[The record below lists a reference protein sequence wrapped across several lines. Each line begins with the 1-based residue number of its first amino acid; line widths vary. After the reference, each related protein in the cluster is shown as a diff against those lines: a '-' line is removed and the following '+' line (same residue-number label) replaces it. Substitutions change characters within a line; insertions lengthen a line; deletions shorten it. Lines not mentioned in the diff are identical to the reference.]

1 MVTEHE
7 RLETAWQ
14 EFCAV
19 ATKEAA
25 FGNDNDG
32 ARLFP
37 EYSEDGRWV
46 RTPVDRLSRIVGD
59 DYDHGNWSPGFWF
72 GTRWLSGHLGGAG
85 IDAEAVRIRWPGLVE
100 RAEDHTTHDL
110 GFIFY
115 PSVVLGQALGL
126 VDQDGLEVGVRAA
139 DQLGRRFNPHGD
151 YLQAFGPIGHPKTA
165 GTSTMDT
172 MMNLPLLWWAGAVP
186 GKENLLLV
194 AKRHARATAR
204 AFFRPDGSTYHLI
217 RYDPTAGSV
226 RWRGT
231 FQGSGDA
238 SCWSRGQAWAVAGFA
253 WAGLAT
259 GETEFLET
267 AEWAATYFLD
277 KLEPD
282 RLPPWDF
289 GEKGSDV
296 VPDASAA
303 AIVALGLLILE
314 ATASGHQAVEHHRAG
329 VDLLER
335 CHRHAQNSGGE
346 SEGVLPLS
354 CYSLPHGKGVWGATA
369 WGDFYYGLALA
380 LATGRLA
387 VEDLDVR
394 APVGLTETTR

>member
-1 MVTEHE
+1 MTDHK

-14 EFCAV
+14 EYCAV

-25 FGNDNDG
+25 AGKDEED

-37 EYSEDGRWV
+37 EYGEDGRWV
-46 RTPVDRLSRIVGD
+46 RTPVDRLSKIVGD

-72 GTRWLSGHLGGAG
+72 GTHWLAGHVGDGGVDSVA
-85 IDAEAVRIRWPGLVE
+85 IEARWPGLAE

-126 VDQDGLEVGVRAA
+126 VEGGRVEVGFRAA
-139 DQLGRRFNPHGD
+139 EQLGRRFNPHGD
-151 YLQAFGPIGHPKTA
+151 FLQAFGPIGHPKTA

-186 GKENLLLV
+186 GKENLLV
-194 AKRHARATAR
+194 MAKRHARATAR

-226 RWRGT
+226 GWRGT
-231 FQGSGDA
+231 FQGSADL

-259 GETEFLET
+259 GEAEF
-267 AEWAATYFLD
+267 AEAAERAAAYFLD
-277 KLEPD
+277 RLEPGS
-282 RLPPWDF
+282 LPPWDF
-289 GEKGSDV
+289 GEDGPDV

-303 AIVALGLLILE
+303 AIVALGLLIL
-314 ATASGHQAVEHHRAG
+314 ASITEDSHSAAQRRSAAG
-329 VDLLER
+329 DLLER
-335 CHRHAQNSGGE
+335 CAQQAQNRSGEGE
-346 SEGVLPLS
+346 GILQLS

-380 LATGRLA
+380 LATGRLTA
-387 VEDLDVR
+387 EDLDVR
-394 APVGLTETTR
+394 PPSGLTQAGR